1 MRSTTAL
8 RSIVG
13 ALLLAA
19 MTAAPGE
26 AQVKE
31 AKNHPLIEPY
41 AGSVLSRR
49 DDVGHADYKLVI
61 AIDPAGKS
69 DDQVLKSTIASGNLT
84 RLVYESPKER
94 SPLEVFTNYEE
105 ALKGA
110 GFEILF
116 ECKDKECGPSYASS
130 RWARVNGMRIVS
142 SPMWYLAAK
151 KSSID
156 MEAYVAVSVVKG
168 GHQIDVLEAKE
179 MEKGKV
185 KISIEALR
193 KELVADGKAV
203 LEGIYFDTDKAVL
216 KPESKPALAVIAE
229 LLQAD
234 PAMKV
239 YIVGHTDTDGELQ
252 HNLTLSRARA
262 QAVVDALTKENG
274 VALHRLEAHG
284 VGPLSPAKS
293 NRGADGKAVNRR
305 VEMVER

>member
-1 MRSTTAL
+1 
-8 RSIVG
+8 
-13 ALLLAA
+13 
-19 MTAAPGE
+19 
-26 AQVKE
+26 
-31 AKNHPLIEPY
+31 
-41 AGSVLSRR
+41 
-49 DDVGHADYKLVI
+49 
-61 AIDPAGKS
+61 
-69 DDQVLKSTIASGNLT
+69 VLKSTIASGNLT

-94 SPLEVFTNYEE
+94 SPLEVFTNYEQ

-151 KSSID
+151 KRSED
-156 MEAYVAVSVVKG
+156 MEAYVAISVVKG
-168 GHQIDVLEAKE
+168 GHQIDVLEARE

-185 KISIEALR
+185 KVSIESLR
-193 KELVADGKAV
+193 KELVAEGKAV
-203 LEGIYFDTDKAVL
+203 LEGVYFETDKAVL
-216 KPESKPALAVIAE
+216 EPESKPALAVIAE

-239 YIVGHTDTDGELQ
+239 YIVGHTDTDGDLQ
-252 HNLTLSRARA
+252 HNMTLSRARA
-262 QAVVDALTKENG
+262 QAVVDALTKEHG
-274 VALHRLEAHG
+274 ILLHRLEAHG

-293 NRGADGKAVNRR
+293 NRGADGKAGNRR